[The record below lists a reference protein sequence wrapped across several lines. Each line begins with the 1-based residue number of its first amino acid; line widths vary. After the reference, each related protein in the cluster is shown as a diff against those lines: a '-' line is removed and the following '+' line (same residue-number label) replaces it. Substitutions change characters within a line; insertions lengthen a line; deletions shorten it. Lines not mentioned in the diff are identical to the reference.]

1 MTSAGA
7 TAREILEMAIR
18 MEQRGHEFYSVAAR
32 LVQMPGAKELLEE
45 LARDEEDHVRLFEG
59 LKGRADYEAL
69 AQGEVPPD
77 LRLADYLVSAPLG
90 PESSPQDVLIHA
102 IRLEQ
107 SAIDLYSAWASLY
120 AGTEIEPL
128 IEGLVAEERRHKARL
143 EIVYN
148 DRFLEDW

>member
-18 MEQRGHEFYSVAAR
+18 MEQRGHEFYEKAAQ

-45 LARDEEDHVRLFEG
+45 LARDEVDHVRLFEG
-59 LKGRADYEAL
+59 LQGRDDYEAL
-69 AQGEVPPD
+69 AKGEIPPD
-77 LRLADYLVSAPLG
+77 LRLSDYLVSAPLT
-90 PESSPQDVLIHA
+90 PESTPQDVLIHA
-102 IRLEQ
+102 MRFEQ

-120 AGTEIEPL
+120 AGTDLEVL
-128 IEGLVAEERRHKARL
+128 IEGLVAEERRHKGRL
-143 EIVYN
+143 EAVYN